1 MFFLSSLMLKLLLS
15 YLVLLMTQHLPGG
28 EQDSSHNQGVKVKFG
43 IVLRGGALQW
53 VINLLCEMKP
63 LEKCL

>member
-1 MFFLSSLMLKLLLS
+1 
-15 YLVLLMTQHLPGG
+15 MTQHLPGG